1 VRQLTWLGPGRLEW
15 HEVEAPR
22 LDAPGQVLVRPVAV
36 ALCDVDRAV
45 LRGRIPLPVP
55 YAFGHEGVGE
65 VVEVGEGVRTLRPG
79 QLVAVPFQISCGS
92 CPACS
97 RGSTGSCGSVPGRS
111 FYGFGALGGPWGGF
125 LSDLVRVP
133 FADHLCVPVPD
144 GVDPLAVA
152 SLSDNLPDAWRTVG
166 PGLRAWPGA
175 DVLVVAGAAPS
186 IGLYATATA
195 RALGAASVVYLDR
208 DPARLAVA
216 ERLGAR
222 TVDGDPPD
230 RVGEFGVTVDASA
243 SARGLGCALRS
254 TAAGGTCTSVG
265 IYTEPTTPV
274 PLAGTY
280 WTGFT
285 FRSGRVDARAVM
297 PHVLDLIV
305 SGALDPRGLGP
316 VVAPWDDAVP
326 AAADSPTKLVLTRS

>member
-1 VRQLTWLGPGRLEW
+1 MRQLWCLGPGRLEW
-15 HEVEAPR
+15 HEVDAPR
-22 LDAPGQVLVRPVAV
+22 LNGPGQVLVRPVAV

-45 LRGRIPLPVP
+45 LRGRIPVPVP

-65 VVEVGEGVRTLRPG
+65 VVDVGEGVRTLRPG
-79 QLVAVPFQISCGS
+79 QLVAVPFQISCGA
-92 CPACS
+92 CPPCS
-97 RGSTGSCGSVPGRS
+97 RGSTGSCRSVPDRS

-133 FADHLCVPVPD
+133 FADHLCVPLPE
-144 GVDPLAVA
+144 GTDPVAVA
-152 SLSDNLPDAWRTVG
+152 SLSDNLPDAWRTVA
-166 PGLRAWPGA
+166 PGLADRPGA

-186 IGLYATATA
+186 IGLYATAIA
-195 RALGAASVVYLDR
+195 RALGAASTTYLDR

-222 TVDGDPPD
+222 VLDGDPPH
-230 RVGEFGVTVDASA
+230 RAGEFGVTVDASA

-274 PLAGTY
+274 PLAETY

-297 PHVLDLIV
+297 PRVLDLVV
-305 SGALDPRGLGP
+305 SGALDPRQVGALVALWDD
-316 VVAPWDDAVP
+316 VVA
-326 AAADSPTKLVLTRS
+326 AAAASPTKLVLTRP